1 MHFQQYLARVC
12 VCVCVWYPATSY
24 SGFILRPRAQR
35 SWESL
40 RIHRHPH
47 QDPGLSLLKTNQWL
61 NLSHETHQSGQ
72 PMNFIVVR
80 SNGKTSRLQYASV
93 KPAPSGAVRYGCVL
107 QVVRTKRT
115 AENFACFHECTLYY
129 ASKQDDKKKAHCI
142 LYSDGKFGIA
152 HGDMRR
158 SVWNTELTGTW
169 QSEYQSLVLS
179 HGFIKANAGLQL
191 SLLIYRIIKVLSFDW
206 YVHIIFYFY
215 FFSWLICCGISPMPE
230 YLVYIIAG

>member
-1 MHFQQYLARVC
+1 MKELPVPLPTPVWRWARVTLRVLLMSVWVSSGFPLPPKNMPVSAFPTISC
-12 VCVCVWYPATSY
+12 PCMCVCVWYPATSY

-72 PMNFIVVR
+72 PMNFIVVH

-129 ASKQDDKKKAHCI
+129 ASKQDDKKKSA
-142 LYSDGKFGIA
+142 LYTIQ
-152 HGDMRR
+152 R
-158 SVWNTELTGTW
+158 W
-169 QSEYQSLVLS
+169 
-179 HGFIKANAGLQL
+179 
-191 SLLIYRIIKVLSFDW
+191 
-206 YVHIIFYFY
+206 
-215 FFSWLICCGISPMPE
+215 
-230 YLVYIIAG
+230 